1 MPPSSSDGAARFS
14 IRRVSVLLVATLF
27 LSGITA
33 PRPAG
38 ASSQISFL
46 PVASY
51 PGAGVL
57 PTADLD
63 GDGTLDLIIETA
75 GILSIRYGNGDGSF
89 GAPVD
94 LSLTDGLNGVAT
106 ADFNHDGAL
115 DLAIANISTNQL
127 LVLLNRGHRT
137 FALAGQYA
145 VGDGPTG
152 VAAADFNGDGAID
165 LAVSSHRSSN
175 LCVLLNRGDG
185 TFQPAVFYPGG
196 DHPGAMITADFN
208 GDGKADLAMAN
219 IVGSSVLL
227 YFGTG
232 TGKFSVGDNY
242 PVGQY
247 SGQLVA
253 GDFNR
258 DGKLDL
264 VTTNWMGSS
273 MSVLFGDGRGKFRA
287 AEFYPA
293 NSYPGMVAAADLDG
307 DGDLDLAFSNG
318 GTGDFTVLQNNG
330 SGQFLPPVT
339 FDSGGSDAR
348 SLTVGDFN
356 RDGRPD
362 VAVGNSSTATIL
374 VLLNAPSAPP
384 PTGPSTPPQDAA
396 TPVYDPANGH
406 WYQAVQVSSPITWQ
420 EARVAAA
427 ALVFAGQPGHL
438 VTITSAKEQEFVAS
452 NLPVSRELYWWMGA
466 YQDKT
471 APDYREPTGG
481 WRWVT
486 GEPWGFTHW
495 YPNEPNN
502 DSNVHDVG
510 ENAAEFDAK
519 LGSFWNDY
527 PNLIRIGGYIV
538 EYDTAAVPSGPASP
552 PQFPWPPVYNP
563 ANGHWYQEV
572 EVPGGI
578 AWQGANRA
586 AQADFFVGL
595 TGHLA
600 TMTSGEENQFM
611 LNNLPHA
618 VQGNWWLGA
627 YQDTTAA
634 DAREP
639 AGGWRW
645 VTGEPWAFT
654 NWQVGEPDNVNGGE
668 DRLHLLNNGRWND
681 AAISSSLGGYV
692 VEYDMPAEYGAP
704 TLSMVEIVPD
714 PVSGGL
720 LTTGQVTLTAPAGP
734 GGMTVTLSSSD
745 PAVASP
751 VKDRILIY
759 AGSISGTFKIR
770 TTRRTSA
777 AYLTISATANGIT
790 RSRELTV
797 YP

>member
-1 MPPSSSDGAARFS
+1 MPASSSEGAGPFS
-14 IRRVSVLLVATLF
+14 IRRVSVLLVGAL
-27 LSGITA
+27 LMSGVAGTRA
-33 PRPAG
+33 AG
-38 ASSQISFL
+38 AASQISFL
-46 PVASY
+46 PVASF
-51 PGAGVL
+51 PGVGVL

-63 GDGTLDLIIETA
+63 GDGKLDLIVAGA
-75 GILSIRYGNGDGSF
+75 GILSLRYGNGDGSF
-89 GAPVD
+89 SPPVD
-94 LSLTDGLNGVAT
+94 YSLGEGLNGTVA

-127 LVLLNRGHRT
+127 LVLINRGHRT
-137 FALAGQYA
+137 FAPAVQYA

-152 VAAADFNGDGAID
+152 VAAADFNGDGRTD
-165 LAVSSHRSSN
+165 LAVSNHRSSN

-185 TFQPAVFYPGG
+185 TFLPAVFYPGG

-227 YFGTG
+227 YFGNG
-232 TGKFSVGDNY
+232 SGKFTVGDNY

-318 GTGDFTVLQNNG
+318 GTGYFTVLQNNG

-374 VLLNAPSAPP
+374 VLLNTTPASS
-384 PTGPSTPPQDAA
+384 PTGPSPPPQSASP
-396 TPVYDPANGH
+396 PVYD
-406 WYQAVQVSSPITWQ
+406 
-420 EARVAAA
+420 
-427 ALVFAGQPGHL
+427 
-438 VTITSAKEQEFVAS
+438 AS
-452 NLPVSRELYWWMGA
+452 
-466 YQDKT
+466 
-471 APDYREPTGG
+471 
-481 WRWVT
+481 
-486 GEPWGFTHW
+486 
-495 YPNEPNN
+495 
-502 DSNVHDVG
+502 
-510 ENAAEFDAK
+510 
-519 LGSFWNDY
+519 
-527 PNLIRIGGYIV
+527 
-538 EYDTAAVPSGPASP
+538 
-552 PQFPWPPVYNP
+552 
-563 ANGHWYQEV
+563 NGHWYQEV
-572 EVPGGI
+572 EAPGGI
-578 AWQGANRA
+578 VWQGANAA
-586 AQADFFVGL
+586 AQATAFMGL

-600 TMTSGEENQFM
+600 TITSGEENQFI

-618 VQGNWWLGA
+618 LQGHWWLGG

-634 DAREP
+634 GTREP

-654 NWQVGEPDNVNGGE
+654 NWEVAEPDNVNGSE
-668 DRLHLLNNGRWND
+668 DRLHLLNDGRWND
-681 AAISSSLGGYV
+681 AAGSYSLGGYV
-692 VEYDMPAEYGAP
+692 VEYDTPAAYGAP
-704 TLSMVEIVPD
+704 AVAMVEIIPA

-734 GGMTVTLSSSD
+734 GGMTVTLSSSN
-745 PAVASP
+745 PAVAAP
-751 VKDRILIY
+751 VVERIVIS
-759 AGSISGTFKIR
+759 AGSMSSTFKIR

-777 AYLTISATANGIT
+777 AYLTISATANSIT